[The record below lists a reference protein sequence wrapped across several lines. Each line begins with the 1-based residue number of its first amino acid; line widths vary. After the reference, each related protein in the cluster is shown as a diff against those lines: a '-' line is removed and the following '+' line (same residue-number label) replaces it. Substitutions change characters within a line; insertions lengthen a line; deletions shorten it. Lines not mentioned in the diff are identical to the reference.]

1 MCQGFYPSLAFSA
14 NSSKRS
20 KSPSLTTTSTV
31 LYVQEVCEC
40 GCVLLCVH
48 LRIER
53 FHASSFFFS
62 QYFLS
67 KLSFL
72 YFQHVFT
79 LHKTCRPTHLNG

>member
-53 FHASSFFFS
+53 FHASSFFF
-62 QYFLS
+62 
-67 KLSFL
+67 
-72 YFQHVFT
+72 
-79 LHKTCRPTHLNG
+79 LNTF